1 MFVMSM
7 VHVLITLVLIR
18 VNVMMDLMVMAPPVM
33 TVTNVDQ
40 TLPATLMV
48 SALILLVDLNVIV
61 VTDILAMDLP
71 AEKLM
76 ILQYSV
82 S

>member
-18 VNVMMDLMVMAPPVM
+18 VNVMMDLMAMAPPVM

>member
-1 MFVMSM
+1 M

-61 VTDILAMDLP
+61 VTDILAMDLS